1 MRTSFHH
8 QPEAQHPKSLAIHKL
23 AGRLPHLLGPKRT
36 LPQSSSPKTKRGGSR
51 RVSRSCQAFFKML
64 SLRPQP
70 GEEFR
75 HANDD
80 KNHFGGLLNWCS
92 GNWHTH
98 TCQRS
103 ILSTARLQPP
113 SPTGGRRRRRLPLR
127 PSFDMGWMP
136 PGVDGSG
143 PPIVTIRYWEEYC
156 ARCKGPGGGFWNG
169 YWNGCPPSGYS
180 VREIR
185 RIRRNGG
192 Y

>member
-1 MRTSFHH
+1 
-8 QPEAQHPKSLAIHKL
+8 LALSGHLRL
-23 AGRLPHLLGPKRT
+23 APQCPLLGVKRT
-36 LPQSSSPKTKRGGSR
+36 LPQSCSPKTKRGGSR

-127 PSFDMGWMP
+127 PSSDMGWMP

-143 PPIVTIRYWEEYC
+143 PPIVTIRYLG
-156 ARCKGPGGGFWNG
+156 RVLRTLQR
-169 YWNGCPPSGYS
+169 SGRWLLEWILEWMPTRLHS
-180 VREIR
+180 TRGKADKAKR
-185 RIRRNGG
+185 RLLSRRRTWGLR
-192 Y
+192 

>member
-1 MRTSFHH
+1 MF
-8 QPEAQHPKSLAIHKL
+8 
-23 AGRLPHLLGPKRT
+23 GRCQLLGVKRT
-36 LPQSSSPKTKRGGSR
+36 LPQSCSPKTKRGGSR

-80 KNHFGGLLNWCS
+80 KNHFGGLVIWCS

-103 ILSTARLQPP
+103 
-113 SPTGGRRRRRLPLR
+113 RLPLR

-143 PPIVTIRYWEEYC
+143 PPIVTIRYLG
-156 ARCKGPGGGFWNG
+156 RVLRTLQR
-169 YWNGCPPSGYS
+169 SGRWLLEWILEWMPTRLHS
-180 VREIR
+180 TRDKADKAKR
-185 RIRRNGG
+185 RLLSRRRTWGLR
-192 Y
+192 